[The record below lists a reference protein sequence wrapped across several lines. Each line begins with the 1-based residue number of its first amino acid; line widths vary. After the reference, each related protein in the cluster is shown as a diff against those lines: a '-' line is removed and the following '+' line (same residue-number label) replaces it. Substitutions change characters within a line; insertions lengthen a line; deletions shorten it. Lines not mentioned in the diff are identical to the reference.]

1 MERKPK
7 IITRTLKIIAFTI
20 GGISLIALLVAVI
33 MWLWN
38 LVVPTITGWNCINY
52 WQALG
57 LAALFRLLTGH
68 FGFPSPRRGRH
79 RHLHEMMRG
88 MSRDE
93 RRAFIRE
100 KLQKIG
106 DEEISN
112 EK

>member
-1 MERKPK
+1 MKRKPK
-7 IITRTLKIIAFTI
+7 IIACTI
-20 GGISLIALLVAVI
+20 GGISFIALLVAVI

-52 WQALG
+52 WQGLG

-68 FGFPSPRRGRH
+68 FGLPSPRKGRH
-79 RHLHEMMRG
+79 RHLHEMVRG

-100 KLQKIG
+100 KLQQIG
-106 DEEISN
+106 DEEISD